1 MVKERRCTR
10 TQEVDA
16 TFAPCPKVL
25 ASQDVQMKE
34 GIKRLAG
41 MQMTLEPSDRF
52 MVLACDGV
60 WDVLS
65 NQEVVNFVNQRLD
78 RNMTCTEVA
87 QELLDRCLAPDPKET
102 KGIGCDNMTATIV
115 LLHF

>member
-1 MVKERRCTR
+1 MEH
-10 TQEVDA
+10 
-16 TFAPCPKVL
+16 AP
-25 ASQDVQMKE
+25 
-34 GIKRLAG
+34 
-41 MQMTLEPSDRF
+41 QMTLNSSDRF

-78 RNMTCTEVA
+78 KNMSCTDVA